1 MIRLAATMRCPTVLT
16 VGSNFLVE
24 ALEPRDTLTGAAV
37 TLDTITLDIRDGQGE
52 LIAAYTGEARE
63 PGRYAVCVP
72 YGAPLV
78 AGETYRVHV
87 TVTATAS
94 DGTPLQTIWRPE
106 RVADYAETIRA

>member
-1 MIRLAATMRCPTVLT
+1 MIRLAATMRCPTVLP

-24 ALEPRDTLTGAAV
+24 AIEPRDTLTGAAV
-37 TLDTITLDIRDGQGE
+37 TLDSIAVDIRDARGE
-52 LIAAYTGEARE
+52 LVAAYVGEEIE

-78 AGETYRVHV
+78 AGETYAVYV
-87 TVTATAS
+87 TITATAR
-94 DGTPLQTIWRPE
+94 DGTPLQTTWRPE

>member
-1 MIRLAATMRCPTVLT
+1 VIRLAATMRCPTVLP

-24 ALEPRDTLTGAAV
+24 AIEPRDTLTGAAV
-37 TLDTITLDIRDGQGE
+37 TLNSIAVDIRDARGE
-52 LIAAYTGEARE
+52 LVAAYVGEGIE

-78 AGETYRVHV
+78 AGETYAVFV
-87 TVTATAS
+87 TITAMAS
-94 DGTPLQTIWRPE
+94 DGTPLHTIWRPE